1 MVELNYLIIF
11 YCFLIRA
18 LCILEFRYRAG
29 YNWGESSLKMV
40 CKDFHACRWP
50 AELCDRDDSLA
61 CHFDAMNEKHA
72 HAIKEIQRKCEK
84 VITFSHYVPRL
95 DLCPEKRM
103 LYYPNLPKIIG
114 SNFLEARIRS
124 IHGAEGSKAACHVF
138 GHTHFGWD
146 ATLDGIRYVQAPLAY
161 PREQKRNMNGGL
173 GWLPLNLYSDG
184 RFTERQHFY
193 WSDYYSVNPRTPD
206 NMELA
211 PWVAALYKR

>member
-1 MVELNYLIIF
+1 
-11 YCFLIRA
+11 
-18 LCILEFRYRAG
+18 
-29 YNWGESSLKMV
+29 
-40 CKDFHACRWP
+40 
-50 AELCDRDDSLA
+50 
-61 CHFDAMNEKHA
+61 MNEKHA